1 MSWHKLSNGILLKNA
16 PIHTSLNDAYDADI
30 QELGYNRYELY
41 AGDYFSFKPTIIGYF
56 KLLTRELIAFHRD
69 DDVIMSQVD
78 IDNYMSELFELREE
92 QEEDLLKEGI
102 ENKGISQSYIES
114 VCGRKAEGDTL
125 SNGKYIF
132 EFKDGFLSDFRQADG
147 ISALARDFLDIDGY
161 IKSAYS
167 WYNGDMSKIIK
178 EINLHA
184 DCFGEIDLTYI
195 KSKSIRKQFSYPNGC
210 CNYIAMAA
218 HYKSCDVDFEDV
230 LNSMHGAY
238 EVIDNNALSMK
249 IKAYG
254 KVFVQIAETDSS
266 TPDVS
271 MVDNDSFGYVYV
283 MINPS
288 LPDVVK
294 IGKTTREPSERAK
307 ELSSATGVPTPFI
320 LVYSKPFADCHFAEK
335 VIHGYFEKKGARV
348 NGNREFFRVSTMEAI
363 DLINLY
369 HKMQQEGT
377 F

>member
-147 ISALARDFLDIDGY
+147 ISALARDVLDIDGY

>member
-41 AGDYFSFKPTIIGYF
+41 AGDYFGFKPTIIGYF

-92 QEEDLLKEGI
+92 QEEDLLKKGI

-114 VCGRKAEGDTL
+114 VCGKKAEWDSL

-132 EFKDGFLSDFRQADG
+132 EFKDGFLSSFRQTDG
-147 ISALARDFLDIDGY
+147 ISALARDVLDIDGY
-161 IKSAYS
+161 IKAAYS
-167 WYNGDMSKIIK
+167 WYNGDMSKIIR
-178 EINLHA
+178 EVNLHA
-184 DCFGEIDLTYI
+184 DCFGSIDLTYV
-195 KSKSIRKQFSYPNGC
+195 KSASIRKQFSYPNGC

-218 HYKSCDVDFEDV
+218 HYKSCNVEFEDV
-230 LNSMHGAY
+230 LNSMHGVY

-254 KVFVQIAETDSS
+254 KVFVQIMDADLSIS
-266 TPDVS
+266 DVS
-271 MVDNDSFGYVYV
+271 TVENDSFGYVYV

-288 LPDVVK
+288 LPDIVK

-335 VIHGYFEKKGARV
+335 VIHGYFEDKGARV

-369 HKMQQEGT
+369 HKMEQDGAI
-377 F
+377 

>member
-102 ENKGISQSYIES
+102 ENKAISQSYIES
-114 VCGRKAEGDTL
+114 VCGGKAEGDTL

-147 ISALARDFLDIDGY
+147 ISALARDVLDIDGY

-167 WYNGDMSKIIK
+167 WYNGDMSKIIR

-184 DCFGEIDLTYI
+184 DCFGIIDLTYI
-195 KSKSIRKQFSYPNGC
+195 KSESIRKQFSYPNGC

-254 KVFVQIAETDSS
+254 KVFVQITETDSS

-335 VIHGYFEKKGARV
+335 VIHGYFEKNGARV

-369 HKMQQEGT
+369 HKMEQEGT

>member
-1 MSWHKLSNGILLKNA
+1 MNWQKLSNGILLKNA

-92 QEEDLLKEGI
+92 QEEDLLKKGI

-125 SNGKYIF
+125 NNGKYIF

-147 ISALARDFLDIDGY
+147 ISALARDVLDIDGY
-161 IKSAYS
+161 IKAAYS
-167 WYNGDMSKIIK
+167 WYNGDMSKIIR

-184 DCFGEIDLTYI
+184 DCFGIIDLTYI
-195 KSKSIRKQFSYPNGC
+195 KSESIRKRFSYPNGC

-218 HYKSCDVDFEDV
+218 HYKSCDVDFEDI

-254 KVFVQIAETDSS
+254 KVFAQIAETDLS

-348 NGNREFFRVSTMEAI
+348 NDNREFFRVSTMEAI

-369 HKMQQEGT
+369 HKMEQDGAI
-377 F
+377 

>member
-41 AGDYFSFKPTIIGYF
+41 AGDYFGFKPTIIGYF
-56 KLLTRELIAFHRD
+56 KLLTRELVAFHRD

-78 IDNYMSELFELREE
+78 IDNYIAELFELREE

-102 ENKGISQSYIES
+102 ENRGISQSYIES
-114 VCGRKAEGDTL
+114 VCGRKAEGNTL
-125 SNGKYIF
+125 NNGKYIF
-132 EFKDGFLSDFRQADG
+132 EFSDGFLSDFRQADG
-147 ISALARDFLDIDGY
+147 VSALARDVLDIDDY
-161 IKSAYS
+161 IKAAYS
-167 WYNGDMSKIIK
+167 WYNGDMSKIIR
-178 EINLHA
+178 EVNLHA
-184 DCFGEIDLTYI
+184 DCFGSIDLTYV
-195 KSKSIRKQFSYPNGC
+195 KSASIRKQFSYPNGC

-218 HYKSCDVDFEDV
+218 HYKSCDIDFEDV
-230 LNSMHGAY
+230 LNSMHGVY
-238 EVIDNNALSMK
+238 EVINKDALSMK

-254 KVFVQIAETDSS
+254 KVFAQIAETDLS

-348 NGNREFFRVSTMEAI
+348 NDNREFFRVSTMEAI

-369 HKMQQEGT
+369 HKMEQDGAI
-377 F
+377 

>member
-102 ENKGISQSYIES
+102 ENKAISQSYIES
-114 VCGRKAEGDTL
+114 VCGRKADGDTL

-147 ISALARDFLDIDGY
+147 ISALARDVLDIDGY

-167 WYNGDMSKIIK
+167 WYNGDMSKIIR

-184 DCFGEIDLTYI
+184 DCFGIIDLTYI
-195 KSKSIRKQFSYPNGC
+195 KSESIRKQFSYPNGC

-254 KVFVQIAETDSS
+254 KVFVQITETDSS

-294 IGKTTREPSERAK
+294 IGKTTREPCERAK

-369 HKMQQEGT
+369 HKMEQEGT

>member
-102 ENKGISQSYIES
+102 ENKAISQSYIES

-147 ISALARDFLDIDGY
+147 ISALARDVLDIDGY

-167 WYNGDMSKIIK
+167 WYNGDMSKIIR

-184 DCFGEIDLTYI
+184 DCFGIIDLTYI
-195 KSKSIRKQFSYPNGC
+195 KSESIRKQFSYPNGC

-254 KVFVQIAETDSS
+254 KVFVQITETDSS

-335 VIHGYFEKKGARV
+335 VIHGYFEKNGARV

-369 HKMQQEGT
+369 HKMEQEGT

>member
-102 ENKGISQSYIES
+102 ENKAISQSYIES

-147 ISALARDFLDIDGY
+147 ISALARDVLDIDGY

-167 WYNGDMSKIIK
+167 WYNGDMSKIIR

-184 DCFGEIDLTYI
+184 DCFGIIDLTYI
-195 KSKSIRKQFSYPNGC
+195 KSESIRKQFSYPNGC

-254 KVFVQIAETDSS
+254 KVFVQITETDSS

-369 HKMQQEGT
+369 HKMEQEGT